1 MSAIK
6 NGIKELHCKESLS
19 GKRFKRSI
27 AHNNL
32 KLTCNIYHIQ
42 VFKLPFLQIGLYK
55 ITSTDSGDEFSS
67 LFKQCSIRMLKV
79 LHCRID
85 LNLDSFLFLVL
96 SLCHVHPAEV
106 CEWGSEEI
114 NMWGEGR
121 GEVRWE
127 WVWGVLNNLIV
138 EKHLVHTT
146 TINCNS

>member
-55 ITSTDSGDEFSS
+55 ITSTDCGDEFSS
-67 LFKQCSIRMLKV
+67 LLKQCSIRMLKV
-79 LHCRID
+79 LHCQID
-85 LNLDSFLFLVL
+85 LKLSSCLVSRLISL
-96 SLCHVHPAEV
+96 SCASCRGLQMGKRGDQYV
-106 CEWGSEEI
+106 GR
-114 NMWGEGR
+114 GEGR
-121 GEVRWE
+121 GGEVR
-127 WVWGVLNNLIV
+127 VGLG
-138 EKHLVHTT
+138 
-146 TINCNS
+146 CP

>member
-55 ITSTDSGDEFSS
+55 IASTDSGDEFSS
-67 LFKQCSIRMLKV
+67 LLNSVLIRMLKV
-79 LHCRID
+79 MHSQKNRFKVRFCLVSRLISYLLSCASCRG
-85 LNLDSFLFLVL
+85 LRLGGERRSTRV
-96 SLCHVHPAEV
+96 ER
-106 CEWGSEEI
+106 EQGSSGSGGDE
-114 NMWGEGR
+114 

-127 WVWGVLNNLIV
+127 WDRVG
-138 EKHLVHTT
+138 
-146 TINCNS
+146 CP

>member
-42 VFKLPFLQIGLYK
+42 VFKLPLLQIGLYK

-67 LFKQCSIRMLKV
+67 LFNSVLQGCSKSCTAKHIKV
-79 LHCRID
+79 
-85 LNLDSFLFLVL
+85 SFSPYVFVMCILLR
-96 SLCHVHPAEV
+96 SANGEARRSTRG
-106 CEWGSEEI
+106 EREGG
-114 NMWGEGR
+114 WGE
-121 GEVRWE
+121 VS
-127 WVWGVLNNLIV
+127 GVGVSL
-138 EKHLVHTT
+138 TT
-146 TINCNS
+146 

>member
-67 LFKQCSIRMLKV
+67 LIKTVFYKDAQSPALPNRFLK
-79 LHCRID
+79 LRFC
-85 LNLDSFLFLVL
+85 LVSRL
-96 SLCHVHPAEV
+96 ISHVHPAEV

-114 NMWGEGR
+114 NTWGGER
-121 GEVRWE
+121 GSGVR
-127 WVWGVLNNLIV
+127 
-138 EKHLVHTT
+138 
-146 TINCNS
+146 

>member
-67 LFKQCSIRMLKV
+67 LFQNSVYKDAKSPALPNRFKV
-79 LHCRID
+79 CV
-85 LNLDSFLFLVL
+85 LFLVL
-96 SLCHVHPAEV
+96 ALCHVHPAEV

-114 NMWGEGR
+114 NTWGRGEEVRGEVG
-121 GEVRWE
+121 GEVRWD
-127 WVWGVLNNLIV
+127 WVWGG
-138 EKHLVHTT
+138 
-146 TINCNS
+146 CP

>member
-42 VFKLPFLQIGLYK
+42 VFKLPFLQIGLHK

-67 LFKQCSIRMLKV
+67 LLNSVLWGCSKS
-79 LHCRID
+79 CTARID
-85 LNLDSFLFLVL
+85 LKLVMYLVL
-96 SLCHVHPAEV
+96 SLSCASCRGLQMGGKRGDQQVGWEGV
-106 CEWGSEEI
+106 KWG
-114 NMWGEGR
+114 
-121 GEVRWE
+121 GEVRWGE
-127 WVWGVLNNLIV
+127 VRGSGVSL
-138 EKHLVHTT
+138 TT
-146 TINCNS
+146 

>member
-67 LFKQCSIRMLKV
+67 LF
-79 LHCRID
+79 
-85 LNLDSFLFLVL
+85 LNSVYKDAQSPALPNRLE
-96 SLCHVHPAEV
+96 SLCLVSCLSSLSCASCRGLRMGKQGDQHV
-106 CEWGSEEI
+106 
-114 NMWGEGR
+114 GEGR
-121 GEVRWE
+121 RGGGEVR
-127 WVWGVLNNLIV
+127 
-138 EKHLVHTT
+138 
-146 TINCNS
+146 

>member
-67 LFKQCSIRMLKV
+67 LFKQCSIRMLNV
-79 LHCRID
+79 LHCQID
-85 LNLDSFLFLVL
+85 LKLSFCLVSCLISL
-96 SLCHVHPAEV
+96 SCASCRGLRMGKRGDQHVGGGGEGG
-106 CEWGSEEI
+106 EG
-114 NMWGEGR
+114 WGEVGL
-121 GEVRWE
+121 G
-127 WVWGVLNNLIV
+127 
-138 EKHLVHTT
+138 
-146 TINCNS
+146 CP

>member
-55 ITSTDSGDEFSS
+55 ITSTDCGDEFSS
-67 LFKQCSIRMLKV
+67 LLKQCSIRMLKV
-79 LHCRID
+79 LHCQID
-85 LNLDSFLFLVL
+85 LKVKFLSCFSSYL
-96 SLCHVHPAEV
+96 SVMCILQRSANGEARR
-106 CEWGSEEI
+106 STR
-114 NMWGEGR
+114 GEGR
-121 GEVRWE
+121 GERGGG
-127 WVWGVLNNLIV
+127 WGESGFGVSL
-138 EKHLVHTT
+138 TT
-146 TINCNS
+146 

>member
-67 LFKQCSIRMLKV
+67 LLNSVLEGCSKSCTARKKSILKFV
-79 LHCRID
+79 
-85 LNLDSFLFLVL
+85 SVLFLVFYL
-96 SLCHVHPAEV
+96 SVMCILQRSANGEAK
-106 CEWGSEEI
+106 EI
-114 NMWGEGR
+114 DTLGGR
-121 GEVRWE
+121 GRSGGGGVRWGEVRWGE
-127 WVWGVLNNLIV
+127 SGFGVSL
-138 EKHLVHTT
+138 TT
-146 TINCNS
+146 E

>member
-67 LFKQCSIRMLKV
+67 LLNSVLEGCSKSCTARKKIDFKVRFCLVSRLFISPSCASCRGLRMGK
-79 LHCRID
+79 RRR
-85 LNLDSFLFLVL
+85 STR
-96 SLCHVHPAEV
+96 
-106 CEWGSEEI
+106 WGGEEQ
-114 NMWGEGR
+114 GGGGVRR
-121 GEVRWE
+121 GEVRA
-127 WVWGVLNNLIV
+127 GLG
-138 EKHLVHTT
+138 
-146 TINCNS
+146 CP